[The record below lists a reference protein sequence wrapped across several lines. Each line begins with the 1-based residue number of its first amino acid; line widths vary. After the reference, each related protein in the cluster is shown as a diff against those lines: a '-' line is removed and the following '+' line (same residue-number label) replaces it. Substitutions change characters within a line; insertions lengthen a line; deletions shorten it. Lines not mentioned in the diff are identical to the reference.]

1 MTGGVTIAEAP
12 TTGLGR
18 LITDN
23 RFFVPTHQRDYK
35 WDRERVQKY
44 IDDLTEALE
53 RGDKFYFVGLMVFMR
68 SEDGRLRVLDGQ
80 QRLATTI
87 IIFSALRSWFASA
100 DSQAAMSSRIQYDF
114 IGRTEYGQ
122 TFPEPKLVLNRNNND
137 LFQANVIN
145 GSPIETIKAE
155 LMKTGK
161 NAPNRDM
168 LDAIVY
174 CHARISEIAQ
184 KYGNADSAKDYFS
197 KLILFLRDAVIAV
210 RLTVPNE
217 SNAFRVFETLNDRGL
232 DLSAVDLIKN
242 YLFGIAYEQSPK
254 DLEQLEHRWAQ
265 LTKTLLNLREEDF
278 LKVYWTSRYGLTQL
292 DEVFDA
298 VKARAKT
305 GAEAA
310 ALSVDLLEAAD
321 FYAALDDAD
330 DPVWTNHT
338 PTTRELVGR
347 LKILGSKLVRPAIL
361 SGMKKLAVPEFE
373 KLLRVL
379 EVIVVR
385 WQVVGE
391 GRTGTIERVSARL
404 AQQIWDGTVVDR
416 AGIVTAL
423 SELYTTDKEFVEKF
437 SLQENLTKQ
446 KAIYL
451 LKRIEDHV
459 RGSTMGQSGK
469 GLGPSAS
476 LTLEHILPVNPGSE
490 WGPALKLDL
499 ALSDMTD
506 RTGNFCLLP
515 SGSNKDLGNNSFETK
530 LITYSASDL
539 LTTKQVA
546 SYSHWTSQ
554 AVEKRQQWLAN
565 QAAAIWKL

>member
-1 MTGGVTIAEAP
+1 MSSSVTIAEAP

-44 IDDLTEALE
+44 LDDLTEALE

-68 SEDGRLRVLDGQ
+68 TDDGKLRVLDGQ

-87 IIFSALRSWFASA
+87 VVFSAIRSWFASA
-100 DSQAAMSSRIQYDF
+100 DSQGAMSGRIQYDF

-122 TFPEPKLVLNRNNND
+122 TQPEPKLVLNRNNND

-145 GSPIETIKAE
+145 GSPIESIKAE
-155 LMKTGK
+155 LKKTGK

-174 CHARISEIAQ
+174 VHGRISDIAQ
-184 KYGNADSAKDYFS
+184 NCGNTEQAKEYFS
-197 KLILFLRDAVIAV
+197 KLILFLRDSVIAV

-242 YLFGIAYEQSPK
+242 YLFGLAYQQSPD
-254 DLEQLEHRWAQ
+254 DLTQLEHRWAQ

-298 VKARAKT
+298 VKTRAKT
-305 GAEAA
+305 GTEAA
-310 ALSVDLLEAAD
+310 TLSVDLLEAAD

-330 DPVWTNHT
+330 DPVWANHT
-338 PTTRELVGR
+338 SGTRDLVSR
-347 LKILGSKLVRPAIL
+347 LKILGSKLVRPAML
-361 SGMKKLAVPEFE
+361 SGMKKLSIAEFE

-391 GRTGTIERVSARL
+391 GRTGTIERVSAKL
-404 AQQIWDGTVVDR
+404 AQQIWDGAVTDR
-416 AGIVTAL
+416 AGFVASL
-423 SELYTTDKEFVEKF
+423 SELYTTDEEFLAKF
-437 SLQENLTKQ
+437 VLQENLTKQ
-446 KAIYL
+446 KAMYL

-469 GLGPSAS
+469 GLEPSAN
-476 LTLEHILPVNPGSE
+476 LTLEHILPTNPGPE
-490 WGPALKLDL
+490 WGPALKLDSAL
-499 ALSDMTD
+499 ADMAD

-515 SGSNKDLGNNSFETK
+515 SGANKDLGNSPYETK
-530 LITYSASDL
+530 VIAYAASDL
-539 LTTKQVA
+539 LTTQQIA
-546 SYSHWTSQ
+546 SYSQWTSQ
-554 AVEKRQQWLAN
+554 NLEKRQQWLAN
-565 QAAAIWKL
+565 QAAGIWKL